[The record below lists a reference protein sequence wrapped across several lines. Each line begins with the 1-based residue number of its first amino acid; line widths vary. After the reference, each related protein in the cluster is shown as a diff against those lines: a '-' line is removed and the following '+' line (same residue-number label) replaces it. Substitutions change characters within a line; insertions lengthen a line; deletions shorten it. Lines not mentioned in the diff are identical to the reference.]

1 MAKSD
6 GGPAFP
12 RTGKNTVKNMDGGWV
27 EGHSGHPGMSLRDY
41 FAGPALTGI
50 LMDCDLSRMGY
61 AVAKAYEAAD
71 LMLKEREAE
80 DGKV

>member
-12 RTGKNTVKNMDGGWV
+12 RTGKNSIKNPDGGWV
-27 EGHSGHPGMSLRDY
+27 DGHPSQKGMSLRDY
-41 FAGPALTGI
+41 FAGQALTGI